1 MKLED
6 LIREA
11 DSVIEKKAAKAAPV
25 VSTDSSDDITKL
37 AEMLLSD
44 DEVKPTQTK
53 VAAPAR
59 EETPFEKIAHAI
71 AIVETLVN
79 IEELQK
85 LASFEE
91 QAKSKGF
98 SDAQVEEFIE
108 KKAAALKPVHKYVT
122 IPGALLA
129 LGAGAGHAHGKKSGY
144 SEAMG
149 DVSRALS
156 GQGSGE

>member
-11 DSVIEKKAAKAAPV
+11 DSVIEKKAAKVA
-25 VSTDSSDDITKL
+25 STPTVEPSDDVMKL
-37 AEMLLSD
+37 AQMLLSD
-44 DEVKPTQTK
+44 EEVKTAQTK
-53 VAAPAR
+53 TASTVKEA
-59 EETPFEKIAHAI
+59 TPFEKIAHAI